1 METCNHCG
9 RALPEEAR
17 FCPYCG
23 AARQTV
29 RRCMACGEE
38 NAPDMR
44 FCGSCGCPLE
54 ITEDV
59 IERARA
65 GDQTAIGWL
74 YQMTYQR
81 VYRTLR
87 TMLRDEDAV
96 LDILQDAY
104 IRSFRALDQLKTPE
118 HYSAWVR
125 TIAVNTA
132 RNYLRKEKPLLFSEL
147 SQEEN
152 STVLEIPE
160 ERRTAMPEASLDQTE
175 TARLVSEILDSL
187 PEDQRLVVGLYYY
200 EERSVREIAALLGC
214 SENTVKSRLYYG
226 RKKIERSVR
235 ELERQGTKLYSLAPV
250 PFLLWLLRGL
260 ESGGAAAPNMK
271 ILQTVC
277 KATAAAG
284 KAAGTA
290 AAAGKT
296 AGAATAAAESAK
308 TGTAVGTGA
317 AAAAGGAAGA
327 GAAGAGVSAVTGAA
341 ATISKGIAV
350 KIAAGV
356 LAAALVGGGTGAAIH
371 YEQEKRA
378 EVSPPEVSAVLA
390 AEETEEAVLPAI
402 TPTPMP
408 TPTPTPS
415 PSPSPSPS
423 PEPQEWRVEDCV
435 YYKQMEYDSN
445 KNQFG
450 QEPLFWTV
458 ETPQLS
464 IDTQW
469 AMAFNLRIQD
479 FYQQGVE
486 NTTLIARRTEDGGYV
501 YEVVPRTEI
510 WIYDHYLFLNA
521 EFDMVEK
528 VLVYDLAAA
537 ECPDDNQLAEELGL
551 PATGDEI
558 IQWTMDSYLQEHP
571 KTELNYDREAVM
583 DQCYL
588 YVAEDGTVM
597 VKMTFIEYEFRSF
610 EDLPALFAAP

>member
-23 AARQTV
+23 GARQTV

-38 NAPDMR
+38 NEPDMR
-44 FCGSCGCPLE
+44 FCGGCGCPLE

-59 IERARA
+59 IQRARA

-104 IRSFRALDQLKTPE
+104 IRSFRALDQLKTPA

-175 TARLVSEILDSL
+175 TTRLVSEILDSL
-187 PEDQRLVVGLYYY
+187 PEDQRLVVSLYYY

-277 KATAAAG
+277 KATATAG
-284 KAAGTA
+284 KAAGAA

-296 AGAATAAAESAK
+296 AGAAAAESAK
-308 TGTAVGTGA
+308 TGTAAGTGA
-317 AAAAGGAAGA
+317 AAAGGAAGAAGA

-350 KIAAGV
+350 RIAAGV
-356 LAAALVGGGTGAAIH
+356 LAAALVGGGTGAVIH

-378 EVSPPEVSAVLA
+378 DASPPEASEVLA

-402 TPTPMP
+402 TPTPTPAP
-408 TPTPTPS
+408 TPT

-435 YYKQMEYDSN
+435 YYKQIGYDEK
-445 KNQFG
+445 KNQSG
-450 QEPLFWTV
+450 QDPQIWTV

-479 FYQQGVE
+479 FYQRGVE
-486 NTTLIARRTEDGGYV
+486 TAAPYYPREADGGGTII
-501 YEVVPRTEI
+501 PDTEI
-510 WIYDHYLFLNA
+510 WIYDHYLFVKA
-521 EFDMVEK
+521 EFYMAEK

-558 IQWTMDSYLQEHP
+558 IQWTVDSYLQEHP
-571 KTELNYDREAVM
+571 KTELNYDREVIM
-583 DQCYL
+583 DECYL

-597 VKMTFIEYEFRSF
+597 VKMMFTEYELWSF
-610 EDLPALFAAP
+610 EDLPALFTAP